1 MTRIP
6 SISACMFQPTL
17 FFSLQTDEL
26 ERLQLRYPYFADI
39 PALLAKKYQQRGDMR
54 ANSQLVRAALYSSD
68 RALLMK
74 WMTMAL
80 EASELDLIQVAAPAP
95 IESVAST
102 TPTIENEISITKSTV
117 ITEVEAPVV
126 VAVAE
131 PIVEPVSEP
140 VVVGSIA
147 VEDNVT
153 ESVTP
158 IAPAAEK
165 QQQTTEEISKPD
177 LIEKPKKKRG
187 PKKPGHDIDWEA
199 LYEDAKKPHSQDA
212 RLKALDDELDA
223 LIRSAASLAASDREA
238 YFSDEYVDMEMDI
251 EEGEMID
258 LSFFKKDKDAVKD
271 KVKVE
276 QTAKAP
282 LPATEAVKVEEI
294 EKKST
299 EAMANE
305 VKTEQNRENQENKS
319 AFLSFLKQH
328 SKGSAIG
335 QNRARTHASQLRKV
349 MDEFVQSFEDAASG
363 VENPQVDVLEMSV
376 YGLQEHDDFITETM
390 AEMLVKQ
397 EKYEK
402 AIAAFEKLR
411 LLKPE
416 KSVFFATRISEIK
429 NKLNQL

>member
-1 MTRIP
+1 
-6 SISACMFQPTL
+6 
-17 FFSLQTDEL
+17 
-26 ERLQLRYPYFADI
+26 
-39 PALLAKKYQQRGDMR
+39 
-54 ANSQLVRAALYSSD
+54 
-68 RALLMK
+68 MK
-74 WMTMAL
+74 WMTMHLMMAD
-80 EASELDLIQVAAPAP
+80 ASGINVAAPAEEAPIAKPIVEEKPSAPVVAETSSIRLEVTPVVNTPVVEAAPLAEVSVISSAP
-95 IESVAST
+95 IEA
-102 TPTIENEISITKSTV
+102 EAREEIKPV
-117 ITEVEAPVV
+117 VEAP
-126 VAVAE
+126 E
-131 PIVEPVSEP
+131 E
-140 VVVGSIA
+140 
-147 VEDNVT
+147 
-153 ESVTP
+153 TP
-158 IAPAAEK
+158 RLEL
-165 QQQTTEEISKPD
+165 T
-177 LIEKPKKKRG
+177 EKPKKKRG

-212 RLKALDDELDA
+212 RLKALDDELDS
-223 LIRSAASLAASDREA
+223 LIRSAAALAASDREA
-238 YFSDEYVDMEMDI
+238 YFSDEYVEMDMDI
-251 EEGEMID
+251 DENEMID
-258 LSFFKKDKDAVKD
+258 LSFFKKDKDVVKD
-271 KVKVE
+271 KEKVE

-305 VKTEQNRENQENKS
+305 VKTEQNPENQENKS

>member
-6 SISACMFQPTL
+6 SISACMFQPEL

-39 PALLAKKYQQRGDMR
+39 PALLAKKYQQSGDMR

-74 WMTMAL
+74 WMTMHLMMAD
-80 EASELDLIQVAAPAP
+80 ASGINVAAPVEEAPIAKPIVEEKPSAPVVAETSSIRLEVTPVVNTPVVEAAPLAEVSVISSAP
-95 IESVAST
+95 IEA
-102 TPTIENEISITKSTV
+102 EAREEIKPV
-117 ITEVEAPVV
+117 VEAP
-126 VAVAE
+126 E
-131 PIVEPVSEP
+131 E
-140 VVVGSIA
+140 
-147 VEDNVT
+147 
-153 ESVTP
+153 TP
-158 IAPAAEK
+158 RLEL
-165 QQQTTEEISKPD
+165 T
-177 LIEKPKKKRG
+177 EKPKKKRG

-212 RLKALDDELDA
+212 RLKALDDELDS

-238 YFSDEYVDMEMDI
+238 YFSDEYVEMDMDI
-251 EEGEMID
+251 DENEMID
-258 LSFFKKDKDAVKD
+258 LSFFKKDKDVVKD
-271 KVKVE
+271 KEKVE

-282 LPATEAVKVEEI
+282 LPATEAVKEEEI

-305 VKTEQNRENQENKS
+305 VKTEQNPENQENKS

-416 KSVFFATRISEIK
+416 KSVFFVTRISEIK

>member
-6 SISACMFQPTL
+6 SISACMFQPEL

-39 PALLAKKYQQRGDMR
+39 PALLAKKYQQSGDMR

-74 WMTMAL
+74 WMTMHLMMAD
-80 EASELDLIQVAAPAP
+80 ASGINVAAPAEEAP
-95 IESVAST
+95 IAK
-102 TPTIENEISITKSTV
+102 PI
-117 ITEVEAPVV
+117 VEEKPSAPVV
-126 VAVAE
+126 AETSLIRLEVTPVVNTPVVEAAPLAEVSVISSTPIEAEAREEIKPVAE
-131 PIVEPVSEP
+131 APEE
-140 VVVGSIA
+140 
-147 VEDNVT
+147 
-153 ESVTP
+153 TP
-158 IAPAAEK
+158 RLEL
-165 QQQTTEEISKPD
+165 T
-177 LIEKPKKKRG
+177 EKPKKKRG

-212 RLKALDDELDA
+212 RLKALDDELDS
-223 LIRSAASLAASDREA
+223 LIRSAAALAASDREA
-238 YFSDEYVDMEMDI
+238 YFSDEYVEMDMDI
-251 EEGEMID
+251 DENEMID
-258 LSFFKKDKDAVKD
+258 LSFFKKDKDVVKD
-271 KVKVE
+271 KEKVE

-282 LPATEAVKVEEI
+282 LQATEAVKVEEI

-305 VKTEQNRENQENKS
+305 VKTEQNPENQENKS

-397 EKYEK
+397 EKYVK

>member
-6 SISACMFQPTL
+6 SISACMFQPEL

-39 PALLAKKYQQRGDMR
+39 PALLAKKYQQSGDMR

-74 WMTMAL
+74 WMTMHLMMAD
-80 EASELDLIQVAAPAP
+80 ASGINVAAPAEEAPIAKPIVEEKPSAPVVAETSSIRLEVKPVVNTPVVEAAPLAEVSVISSAP
-95 IESVAST
+95 IEA
-102 TPTIENEISITKSTV
+102 EAREEIKPV
-117 ITEVEAPVV
+117 VEAP
-126 VAVAE
+126 E
-131 PIVEPVSEP
+131 E
-140 VVVGSIA
+140 
-147 VEDNVT
+147 
-153 ESVTP
+153 TP
-158 IAPAAEK
+158 RLEL
-165 QQQTTEEISKPD
+165 T
-177 LIEKPKKKRG
+177 EKPKKKRG

-212 RLKALDDELDA
+212 RLKALDDELDS
-223 LIRSAASLAASDREA
+223 LIRSAAALAASDREA
-238 YFSDEYVDMEMDI
+238 YFSDEYVEMDMDI
-251 EEGEMID
+251 DENEMID
-258 LSFFKKDKDAVKD
+258 LSFFKKDKDVVKD
-271 KVKVE
+271 KEKVE

-305 VKTEQNRENQENKS
+305 VKTEQNPENQENKS

>member
-1 MTRIP
+1 
-6 SISACMFQPTL
+6 MFQPEL

-26 ERLQLRYPYFADI
+26 ERLQLRYPYCADI
-39 PALLAKKYQQRGDMR
+39 PALLAKKYQQTGDMR

-74 WMTMAL
+74 WMTMHLMMAD
-80 EASELDLIQVAAPAP
+80 ASGINVAAPAEEAP
-95 IESVAST
+95 IAK
-102 TPTIENEISITKSTV
+102 PI
-117 ITEVEAPVV
+117 VEEKPSAPVV
-126 VAVAE
+126 AETSSIRLVVTPVVNTPVVEVAPLAEVSVTSSAPIETEAKEEIKSVAE
-131 PIVEPVSEP
+131 APEE
-140 VVVGSIA
+140 
-147 VEDNVT
+147 
-153 ESVTP
+153 TP
-158 IAPAAEK
+158 RLEL
-165 QQQTTEEISKPD
+165 T
-177 LIEKPKKKRG
+177 EKPKKKRG

-212 RLKALDDELDA
+212 RLKALDDELDS
-223 LIRSAASLAASDREA
+223 LIRSAAALAASDREA
-238 YFSDEYVDMEMDI
+238 YFSDEYVEMDMDI
-251 EEGEMID
+251 DENEMID
-258 LSFFKKDKDAVKD
+258 LSFFKKDKDVVKD
-271 KVKVE
+271 KEKVE

-282 LPATEAVKVEEI
+282 LPATEAVQVEEI

-305 VKTEQNRENQENKS
+305 VKTEQNPENQENKS

>member
-1 MTRIP
+1 
-6 SISACMFQPTL
+6 MFQPEL

-39 PALLAKKYQQRGDMR
+39 PALLAKKYQQSGDMR
-54 ANSQLVRAALYSSD
+54 ANAQLVRAALYSAD

-74 WMTMAL
+74 WMTMHLMMA
-80 EASELDLIQVAAPAP
+80 DVTGINVAAPSEAAPIAKPIVEEKQSTPVVVETSSISLEVSTPEEKSLVVEAAPLAEVTITSSAP
-95 IESVAST
+95 IEAEAREEVKPMAE
-102 TPTIENEISITKSTV
+102 TPLE
-117 ITEVEAPVV
+117 
-126 VAVAE
+126 
-131 PIVEPVSEP
+131 
-140 VVVGSIA
+140 
-147 VEDNVT
+147 
-153 ESVTP
+153 TP
-158 IAPAAEK
+158 RLEL
-165 QQQTTEEISKPD
+165 T
-177 LIEKPKKKRG
+177 EKPKKKRG

-212 RLKALDDELDA
+212 RLKALDDELDS
-223 LIRSAASLAASDREA
+223 LIRSAAALAASDREA
-238 YFSDEYVDMEMDI
+238 YFSDEYVEMDMDFD
-251 EEGEMID
+251 ENEMID
-258 LSFFKKDKDAVKD
+258 LSFFKKTSDSKNEKE
-271 KVKVE
+271 KVQE
-276 QTAKAP
+276 TAKIIPP
-282 LPATEAVKVEEI
+282 LGNAKPSQTSVSGAQPTKIEVI
-294 EKKST
+294 EKTST
-299 EAMANE
+299 EAMENE
-305 VKTEQNRENQENKS
+305 VKMDQNSENQENKS

-335 QNRARTHASQLRKV
+335 QNRARTHASQLRQV

-376 YGLQEHDDFITETM
+376 YSLQEHDDFITETM

>member
-6 SISACMFQPTL
+6 SISACMFQPEL

-39 PALLAKKYQQRGDMR
+39 PALLAKKYQQSGDMR

-74 WMTMAL
+74 WMTIHLMMAD
-80 EASELDLIQVAAPAP
+80 ASGINVAAPAEEAPIAKPIVEEKPSAPLVAETSSICLEVTPVVNTPVVEAAPLAEVSVTSSAP
-95 IESVAST
+95 IEAEAREEIKSVA
-102 TPTIENEISITKSTV
+102 
-117 ITEVEAPVV
+117 EAPV
-126 VAVAE
+126 E
-131 PIVEPVSEP
+131 
-140 VVVGSIA
+140 
-147 VEDNVT
+147 
-153 ESVTP
+153 TP
-158 IAPAAEK
+158 RLEM
-165 QQQTTEEISKPD
+165 T
-177 LIEKPKKKRG
+177 EKPKKKRG

-212 RLKALDDELDA
+212 RLKALDDELDS
-223 LIRSAASLAASDREA
+223 LIRSAAALAASDREA
-238 YFSDEYVDMEMDI
+238 YFSDEYVEMDMEID
-251 EEGEMID
+251 ENEMID
-258 LSFFKKDKDAVKD
+258 LSFFKKDKDVVKD
-271 KVKVE
+271 KEKVE
-276 QTAKAP
+276 QTAKVP

-305 VKTEQNRENQENKS
+305 VKTEQNPENQENKS

>member
-6 SISACMFQPTL
+6 SISACMYQPEL
-17 FFSLQTDEL
+17 FSSLATAEL

-39 PALLAKKYQQRGDMR
+39 PALLAKKYQLEGDMR
-54 ANSQLVRAALYSSD
+54 ANAQLVRAALYSSD

-74 WMTMAL
+74 WMTMVL
-80 EASELDLIQVAAPAP
+80 VEASAEATLSPSAPVTTAAVEEAPQSTSIATSTDEPILLETKVVTAPSAAPPQVLTA
-95 IESVAST
+95 AF
-102 TPTIENEISITKSTV
+102 
-117 ITEVEAPVV
+117 VEAPVEEV
-126 VAVAE
+126 QPE
-131 PIVEPVSEP
+131 IIP
-140 VVVGSIA
+140 
-147 VEDNVT
+147 
-153 ESVTP
+153 
-158 IAPAAEK
+158 APAAITIE
-165 QQQTTEEISKPD
+165 PD
-177 LIEKPKKKRG
+177 IENTKVEAPIEKPKKKRG

-238 YFSDEYVDMEMDI
+238 YFSDEYVEMDI
-251 EEGEMID
+251 DSEEVID
-258 LSFFKKDKDAVKD
+258 LSFFKKDKEKENKEKASVKS
-271 KVKVE
+271 VE
-276 QTAKAP
+276 ETPSKAP
-282 LPATEAVKVEEI
+282 KQLKSHSPADSE
-294 EKKST
+294 EKKSQ
-299 EAMANE
+299 ENMSNE
-305 VKTEQNRENQENKS
+305 VKQEQGSENQESKS
-319 AFLSFLKQH
+319 GFLSFLKQH

-363 VENPQVDVLEMSV
+363 VDNPQVDVLEMSV

-397 EKYEK
+397 EKYDR

-429 NKLNQL
+429 NKLNQS

>member
-6 SISACMFQPTL
+6 SISACMYQPTL

-39 PALLAKKYQQRGDMR
+39 PALLAKKYQQSGDMR

-74 WMTMAL
+74 WMTLAL
-80 EASELDLIQVAAPAP
+80 VASELDLIQVAAPAP
-95 IESVAST
+95 IESVPST
-102 TPTIENEISITKSTV
+102 TPTIENEISITTST
-117 ITEVEAPVV
+117 IETEVELPAVVDIVEPV
-126 VAVAE
+126 
-131 PIVEPVSEP
+131 VEPVSES

-147 VEDNVT
+147 VEENVT

-158 IAPAAEK
+158 IAP
-165 QQQTTEEISKPD
+165 EEISKPD

-258 LSFFKKDKDAVKD
+258 LSFFKKGSDSQKNKETSDAPVKQEMTSAKDNSPLAAVK
-271 KVKVE
+271 
-276 QTAKAP
+276 
-282 LPATEAVKVEEI
+282 I
-294 EKKST
+294 EKEEKNST
-299 EAMANE
+299 VEMANE
-305 VKTEQNRENQENKS
+305 LKSEQNSENQENKT

-390 AEMLVKQ
+390 AEMLLKQ

-402 AIAAFEKLR
+402 ALAAFEKLR

-429 NKLNQL
+429 NKLNQI